1 MAVIKDL
8 IIGAD
13 GLALVVASV
22 SGGDAFIHCDAQD
35 SESVL
40 SIVRE
45 AETVSEPCDMYFA
58 DGVFHAYP
66 LRPTTIH
73 VFNWS
78 TKQWED
84 QRTLQDHK
92 DAKWEAMK
100 AARDAAER
108 STFVW
113 NGYTI
118 DADMARINGAAT
130 GAIIA
135 QAASQTYEDV
145 WTLADNSTIP
155 VNGQDILAMCLALA
169 AHVSACHAHGRALRQ
184 QILDCTT
191 KEQVDAIEWTFP

>member
-1 MAVIKDL
+1 MIAAIYYEQATGRAYQILTGHDL
-8 IIGAD
+8 GGFPDAPV
-13 GLALVVASV
+13 GSLALFLTQPV
-22 SGGDAFIHCDAQD
+22 SLPGYMNGAIF
-35 SESVL
+35 V
-40 SIVRE
+40 
-45 AETVSEPCDMYFA
+45 
-58 DGVFHAYP
+58 P
-66 LRPTTIH
+66 LPTSPSNNH
-73 VFNWS
+73 VFNWV
-78 TKQWED
+78 TKEWED
-84 QRTLQDHK
+84 PRTLQDHK

-155 VNGQDILAMCLALA
+155 VNGQDILAMCSALA
-169 AHVSACHAHGRALRQ
+169 AHVSACHTHGRALRQ